1 MRRNAHEVLCE
12 KKSSIQTDVQ
22 YILDFVKKKKKKK
35 QVHKEMTRRK
45 CTKL

>member
-12 KKSSIQTDVQ
+12 KKAVYKLMYNIFL
-22 YILDFVKKKKKKK
+22 ILLKKKKKK